1 LPALSV
7 QAIDTVLE
15 AFINDEWCP
24 YKQTFGT
31 YSDLSTAVTSQC
43 VSGLDTALVT
53 QYTTS
58 TIMQVYYP
66 SYVGTPTTVA
76 EALSNLWIALCDVR
90 NAGKA
95 ETTVTA
101 GDNVTV
107 TPTVTVV
114 GNNQITDYLIDAKD
128 TVVTAG
134 NNITI
139 TPAGPVAGV
148 TTYTV
153 NGLSSVVT
161 GADDI
166 VVTPTGPVAGVT
178 TYAIS
183 RPKQNFFN
191 QVVGWA
197 DVQFDPGP
205 ATYHFPLGYSGLT
218 YTNATGATKT
228 FAVHVSYDTS
238 LTGPGTALNNNIN
251 LINWLDGAI
260 IKTVVG
266 VDTVQ
271 YESFAGRLDIS
282 GSLFN
287 GILATDIVNLTSTET
302 VVTTPGVDPVEF
314 RFLNG
319 EIQRN
324 IAFFSMVTLNNGES
338 VSLKFKAKDA
348 LTPALLGRA
357 QILVTEL

>member
-1 LPALSV
+1 
-7 QAIDTVLE
+7 
-15 AFINDEWCP
+15 
-24 YKQTFGT
+24 
-31 YSDLSTAVTSQC
+31 
-43 VSGLDTALVT
+43 
-53 QYTTS
+53 
-58 TIMQVYYP
+58 M
-66 SYVGTPTTVA
+66 
-76 EALSNLWIALCDVR
+76 
-90 NAGKA
+90 
-95 ETTVTA
+95 
-101 GDNVTV
+101 
-107 TPTVTVV
+107 
-114 GNNQITDYLIDAKD
+114 
-128 TVVTAG
+128 
-134 NNITI
+134 
-139 TPAGPVAGV
+139 